1 MKLKIPKN
9 IIEEIEQR
17 SDITDIISSYVS
29 LQRAGSNTKGLCPFH
44 SEKTPSFTVFPATR
58 SFYCFG
64 CGAGGD
70 VFTFIMKAENLDYYG
85 AVEFLAERAGIRI
98 PKSNELNIKNE
109 DMSRK
114 RVYEINLEAAKFFR
128 KCLFDPKLGGAGMK
142 YLSENRKLSVS
153 VIKHFGLGFAPD
165 SFNVFGDHMR
175 SLGFKNEE
183 LHKCYLLGYS
193 EKSKR
198 YYDLFRNRII
208 FPIIDTSGNIIA
220 FGGRVM
226 DDSKPKYLNSSDTPG
241 FKKSRNLFALN
252 YAKNSCSESIILC
265 EGYMDVIAL
274 HASGFENAVA
284 TLGTAIT
291 SEQARIMARY
301 TKKVIISYDSDA
313 AGQAAAD
320 KAMRLL
326 GEVGLDVKVLKLD
339 GAKDPDEYI
348 KKFGRDRFSI
358 ALSGSKSGFEHKLD
372 NIVLKYDTN
381 TADGRIKAA
390 SDVCAIISSYGS
402 NVEREVYISM
412 TAERLSLPIESIRS
426 DVDKIKK
433 KNYREYRQKEAR
445 DAVSSAKYFGDK
457 VNPEAASNV
466 AAAGAEETILGLLLL
481 YEEYRN
487 YVIDGKIELNLQ
499 DFLTS
504 FAKKVFE
511 TVINLQKTQGVCSTA
526 LLGEFFSP
534 DEMGRMQKLIRNRSE
549 LSNNGI
555 EILIEA
561 CERLKWEKSISNAE
575 RDGDKF
581 AAIRLK
587 RQKNQDN
594 KNINT

>member
-1 MKLKIPKN
+1 LKIPKN

-17 SDITDIISSYVS
+17 CDISDIISSYVS
-29 LQRAGSNTKGLCPFH
+29 LQRAGSNSKGLCPFH

-85 AVEFLAERAGIRI
+85 AVEFLAERVGIRI
-98 PKSNELNIKNE
+98 PKSDEFYIKN
-109 DMSRK
+109 DDLPRK

-128 KCLFDPKLGGAGMK
+128 KCLLDNKMGRAGMH
-142 YLSENRKLSVS
+142 YLTENRKLSMS

-165 SFNVFGDHMR
+165 SFNIFGDHMR
-175 SLGFKNEE
+175 SLGYKNEE
-183 LHKCYLLGYS
+183 LHKCYLLGHS
-193 EKSKR
+193 EKNGR

-252 YAKNSCSESIILC
+252 YAKNFCSEALILC

-274 HASGFENAVA
+274 HAAGFENAVA

-301 TKKVIISYDSDA
+301 TQKVIISYDSDA

-339 GAKDPDEYI
+339 GAKDPDEFI
-348 KKFGRDRFSI
+348 KKFGRDRFAS

-372 NIVLKYDTN
+372 NIIVKYDTN
-381 TADGRIKAA
+381 TVDGRIKAA
-390 SDVCAIISSYGS
+390 ADICTIISSYGS
-402 NVEREVYISM
+402 NVEREVYLSM
-412 TAERLSLPIESIRS
+412 TSERLGLPIESLRS
-426 DVDKIKK
+426 DVEKIKK
-433 KNYREYRQKEAR
+433 KQYREYRQKEGR
-445 DAVSSAKYFGDK
+445 DAVSSAKHFGDK
-457 VNPEAASNV
+457 VNPDAASNV
-466 AAAGAEETILGLLLL
+466 AATGAEEVILGLLLL
-481 YEEYRN
+481 FDEYRN
-487 YVIDGKIELNLQ
+487 DIVNGNVDLNPE
-499 DFLTS
+499 DFITA
-504 FAKKVFE
+504 FGKKVFE
-511 TVINLQKTQGVCSTA
+511 VVIELQKKHGTCSSA
-526 LLGEFFSP
+526 LLGEYFSP
-534 DEMGRMQKLIRNRSE
+534 DEMGRMQKLIRNRSD
-549 LSNNGI
+549 LSNNGKD
-555 EILIEA
+555 ILLEA
-561 CERLKWEKSISNAE
+561 CERLKWEKNVSSAE

-587 RQKNQDN
+587 RQKIKDN
-594 KNINT
+594 KNNNT

>member
-1 MKLKIPKN
+1 MKIPKN

-17 SDITDIISSYVS
+17 SDISDIISSYVS
-29 LQRAGSNTKGLCPFH
+29 LQRAGSNLKGLCPFH

-64 CGAGGD
+64 CGSGGD
-70 VFTFIMKAENLDYYG
+70 VFTFIMKVENLDYYG

-98 PKSNELNIKNE
+98 PKSDELHIKN
-109 DMSRK
+109 DDLTRK

-128 KCLFDPKLGGAGMK
+128 KCLFDSKIGSAGMN
-142 YLSENRKLSVS
+142 YLTESRKLSMS

-165 SFNVFGDHMR
+165 SFNLFGDHMR

-183 LHKCYLLGYS
+183 LNKCYLLGHS
-193 EKSKR
+193 EKNGR

-252 YAKNSCSESIILC
+252 YAKNFCSEALILC

-274 HASGFENAVA
+274 HAAGFENAVA

-301 TKKVIISYDSDA
+301 TQKVIISYDSDA
-313 AGQAAAD
+313 AGQNAAD

-339 GAKDPDEYI
+339 GAKDPDEFI
-348 KKFGRDRFSI
+348 KKFGRDRFAM

-372 NIVLKYDTN
+372 NIIVKYDTN
-381 TADGRIKAA
+381 TVDGRIKAA
-390 SDVCAIISSYGS
+390 SDICSIISFYGS
-402 NVEREVYISM
+402 NVEREIYLSM
-412 TAERLSLPIESIRS
+412 TAERLGVPIESLRS
-426 DVDKIKK
+426 DVEKIKK
-433 KNYREYRQKEAR
+433 KQYREYRQKEGR
-445 DAVSSAKYFGDK
+445 DAVSSAKHFGDK
-457 VNPEAASNV
+457 VNPDAASNL
-466 AAAGAEETILGLLLL
+466 AATGAEEVILGLLLL
-481 YEEYRN
+481 FDEYRN
-487 YVIDGKIELNLQ
+487 DIVNGNVNLNPD
-499 DFLTS
+499 DFITA
-504 FAKKVFE
+504 FGKKVFE
-511 TVINLQKTQGVCSTA
+511 IVIELQKNHGTCSSA
-526 LLGEFFSP
+526 LLGEYFSP
-534 DEMGRMQKLIRNRSE
+534 DEMGRMQKLIRNRSD
-549 LSNNGI
+549 LFNNGKD
-555 EILIEA
+555 ILFEA
-561 CERLKWEKSISNAE
+561 CERLKWEKNVVSAE

-587 RQKNQDN
+587 RQKIKDN
-594 KNINT
+594 KNNNT

>member
-1 MKLKIPKN
+1 MKIPRN

-17 SDITDIISSYVS
+17 SDISDIISSYVS
-29 LQRAGSNTKGLCPFH
+29 LQRAGSNAKGLCPFH

-98 PKSNELNIKNE
+98 PKSEEYNIKND
-109 DMSRK
+109 DMPRK

-128 KCLFDPKLGGAGMK
+128 RCLFDNKIGGVGMK
-142 YLSENRKLSVS
+142 YLTENRKLSVS

-165 SFNVFGDHMR
+165 SFNLFGDHMR

-193 EKSKR
+193 ERSGR

-252 YAKNSCSESIILC
+252 YAKNFCSESLILC

-274 HASGFENAVA
+274 HAAGFENAVA

-301 TKKVIISYDSDA
+301 TQKVIISYDSDT
-313 AGQAAAD
+313 AGQTAAD

-326 GEVGLDVKVLKLD
+326 SEVGLDVKVLKLD
-339 GAKDPDEYI
+339 GAKDPDEFI
-348 KKFGRDRFSI
+348 KKFGRDKFAS

-372 NIVLKYDTN
+372 NIIAKYDTN
-381 TADGRIKAA
+381 IADGRIKAA
-390 SDVCAIISSYGS
+390 TDICAIISMYGS
-402 NVEREVYISM
+402 NVEREVYIAM
-412 TAERLSLPIESIRS
+412 TSERLGLPIDSLRS
-426 DVDKIKK
+426 DIAKIKK
-433 KNYREYRQKEAR
+433 KQYREYRQKEGR

-466 AAAGAEETILGLLLL
+466 AATSAEEVILGLLLL
-481 YEEYRN
+481 YDEYRN
-487 YVIDGKIELNLQ
+487 DIVDGNVALCSQ

-504 FAKKVFE
+504 FGKRVFE
-511 TVINLQKTQGVCSTA
+511 TIIDLQKTYGTCSSA
-526 LLGEFFSP
+526 LLGEYFSA

-549 LSNNGI
+549 LSNNGKD
-555 EILIEA
+555 ILLEA
-561 CERLKWEKSISNAE
+561 CERLKWEKDVLNAE

-581 AAIRLK
+581 ASIKLK
-587 RQKNQDN
+587 RQKIKDN
-594 KNINT
+594 KNTNT